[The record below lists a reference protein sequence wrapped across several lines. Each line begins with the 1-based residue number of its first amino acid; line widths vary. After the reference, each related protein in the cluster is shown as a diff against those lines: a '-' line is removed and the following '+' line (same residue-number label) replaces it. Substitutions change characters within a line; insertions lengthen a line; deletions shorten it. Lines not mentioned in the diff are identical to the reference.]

1 MEHALWFAPA
11 GAEPTEEITFRRSN
25 AHPHVAAE
33 VKAARTGV
41 GLTEISSY
49 GKFEIEGHGAE
60 AWLSRI
66 MANRMPA
73 IGRIVL
79 SPMLNDRGRLI
90 GDFTIARL
98 AADRFFLVGTMAAER
113 FYQRWFERHLPDRGV
128 AARACA
134 NAWTGLSL
142 AGPGSRALLQKLVR
156 DDLSSFPFLSFRRMD
171 IGMAPAMVGR
181 ISFTGDLGYEI
192 WMAPE
197 YQRYVYDLI
206 ADAGRDAGV
215 RHFGAR
221 ALNAMRLE
229 KGFGSWAREY
239 RPLYSPVEAAL
250 GRFVAWDKP
259 DFIGRNA
266 AHDERGSGGRLR
278 LCAFQVDAGDADAI
292 GDEPIWHD
300 GKPLGWV
307 TSGGYGHFVGTSLA
321 LGYVPR
327 EVADAIDGFEVEI
340 IGERRRAKRLAAP
353 LFDPAGARM
362 RG

>member
-1 MEHALWFAPA
+1 V
-11 GAEPTEEITFRRSN
+11 S
-25 AHPHVAAE
+25 
-33 VKAARTGV
+33 
-41 GLTEISSY
+41 
-49 GKFEIEGHGAE
+49 
-60 AWLSRI
+60 
-66 MANRMPA
+66 
-73 IGRIVL
+73 
-79 SPMLNDRGRLI
+79 
-90 GDFTIARL
+90 
-98 AADRFFLVGTMAAER
+98 
-113 FYQRWFERHLPDRGV
+113 
-128 AARACA
+128 
-134 NAWTGLSL
+134 
-142 AGPGSRALLQKLVR
+142 
-156 DDLSSFPFLSFRRMD
+156 
-171 IGMAPAMVGR
+171 
-181 ISFTGDLGYEI
+181 
-192 WMAPE
+192 
-197 YQRYVYDLI
+197 
-206 ADAGRDAGV
+206 
-215 RHFGAR
+215 HFGSR

-259 DFIGRNA
+259 DFIGRSA

-327 EVADAIDGFEVEI
+327 EVADAIDGFEIEI

-353 LFDPAGARM
+353 LFDPTGARM